1 MQKVIEDMLELAN
14 LMLQIENMRD
24 IRNALSKMFEP
35 LDEWSACVIRAKDE
49 HDKIHYA
56 IAKAL
61 LCISSAMVRAGLS
74 YLGEDQQKYVTEC
87 KEAAGDYVFFV
98 ENRESLEEDDHDIAT
113 MDDCSLITFP
123 KLLCRETPAGILR
136 NHLKHRLYS

>member
-1 MQKVIEDMLELAN
+1 MLELAER
-14 LMLQIENMRD
+14 MLKIENMRD

-35 LDEWSACVIRAKDE
+35 LEEWSARVIRIKDE

-61 LCISSAMVRAGLS
+61 LCVSGAMVRAGLS
-74 YLGEDQQKYVTEC
+74 GLGEDQQKYITEC

-98 ENRESLEEDDHDIAT
+98 DNRESLEEDDHDIAT
-113 MDDCSLITFP
+113 MDDCPLFTFP
-123 KLLCRETPAGILR
+123 KLLCRETPAGILSD
-136 NHLKHRLYS
+136 HLKHRLYCI